1 MSISV
6 CIICFNEERN
16 IRRCLES
23 ASWAEETIVVDS
35 LSQDGTMDIVRRFPV
50 RTYQREWTGYV
61 DQKNYALSK
70 ANGEWILSLDADE
83 EVTTALRDEILNE
96 VEKERTWDGYRIRR
110 KSFFQGRWM
119 SHCGFYPDRQLR
131 FFRRDRAK
139 WVGERLHE
147 RLEVSGSVG
156 DLGNDLLHYPYKG
169 TISGLVR
176 TVDVYSGLY
185 AKDMYEEGKHCRVVK
200 LIFRP
205 LFKFAEI
212 YFLKFGFLDRM
223 PGFLIA
229 VTFSYGMFIR
239 YLKLKELE
247 RGT

>member
-1 MSISV
+1 MSVSV

-23 ASWAEETIVVDS
+23 ISWAEETIVVDS
-35 LSQDGTMDIVRRFPV
+35 LSQDNTMEIVQRFPV
-50 RTYQREWTGYV
+50 GSYQRKWTGYV

-70 ANGEWILSLDADE
+70 ARGEWVLSLDADE

-96 VEKERTWDGYRIRR
+96 VGKEQTRDGYRIPRR
-110 KSFFQGRWM
+110 SFFQGRWM

-131 FFRRDRAK
+131 LFKRNRGK
-139 WVGERLHE
+139 WVGKRLHE

-156 DLGNDLLHYPYKG
+156 EFQNDLLHYPYQG
-169 TISGLVR
+169 TISGMIR
-176 TVDVYSGLY
+176 AVDVYSGLY
-185 AKDMYEEGKHCRVVK
+185 AEDMYEKGKRCRLVK

-212 YFLKFGFLDRM
+212 YFLKFGFMDRM

-229 VTFSYGMFIR
+229 VTFAYGMFIR
-239 YLKLKELE
+239 YLKLKELDQ
-247 RGT
+247 RT